1 MLPLS
6 LTSLEGNMAS
16 AQCSLTTSFFVP
28 TKASVVVVVHTSNG
42 RRSSRGRQHQPA
54 VKLLTQKKKRGEG
67 LFKNYFDVVS
77 CEDLK
82 ATKNEGF
89 YLISKFFFKKL
100 RNFFSWIG

>member
-1 MLPLS
+1 MLLLS

-42 RRSSRGRQHQPA
+42 RRSSRGRQHQLA
-54 VKLLTQKKKRGEG
+54 VELLTQKKKRGEG

-77 CEDLK
+77 CEASRPPKRRFLSH
-82 ATKNEGF
+82 
-89 YLISKFFFKKL
+89 LSFFF
-100 RNFFSWIG
+100 